1 MPRADIRMTPEE
13 VLDFLAG
20 RYDAALATLGPDG
33 YPHQASMWY
42 VLDGDRVLMWT
53 FRKSQKARNL
63 TRDRRASLLVDAG
76 EGYGELRGVLIR
88 GEVEVVEDVAEV
100 TRIGLALADRYGGR
114 YGADAATTR
123 TAHER
128 QAPKRIGIVLDV
140 RRVASWDFGRI
151 GG

>member
-1 MPRADIRMTPEE
+1 MAPGE

-20 RYDAALATLGPDG
+20 QYDAVLGTLGPDG

-42 VLDGDRVLMWT
+42 VLEGDRVLMWT

-63 TRDRRASLLVDAG
+63 ARDRRASLLVDAG
-76 EGYGELRGVLIR
+76 EGYAELRGVLIR

-114 YGADAATTR
+114 YGADAGTTR
-123 TAHER
+123 TAHEK